1 MIRRTPRSTLFPYTT
16 LFRSY
21 KGTRVEM
28 ICRAF
33 WVRYYSRS
41 FINKLYFGGKSCP
54 VLTIQPALFYS
65 FRILIREECR
75 LFSSAVLQ
83 RGGQLAAMDRQSRC
97 IHGFL
102 LIFQILR
109 MWRHPGRTIPD
120 PADQL
125 SLHLVGRKGDHRH
138 SKQGEQK
145 SGV

>member
-1 MIRRTPRSTLFPYTT
+1 
-16 LFRSY
+16 
-21 KGTRVEM
+21 M

-33 WVRYYSRS
+33 CVRYYSRS

-54 VLTIQPALFYS
+54 VLTKQPALFYS

-83 RGGQLAAMDRQSRC
+83 RGGQLAAMDRQLRC

-109 MWRHPGRTIPD
+109 MWRRSEEHTSE
-120 PADQL
+120 L
-125 SLHLVGRKGDHRH
+125 SHVAISYAVFCLK
-138 SKQGEQK
+138 KK
-145 SGV
+145 S